1 MSEAYG
7 QILASVDDV
16 RRAYRTRRIA
26 EGVLLTL
33 AVAVGLLFIF
43 AAIDQATGFGPAGRW
58 LAALVVLTGTLAVVW
73 FRVVGPATIDHDNN
87 YYAALAEERLGLGN
101 RLINALQ
108 LGGDARA
115 TAPRLVEAIVADG
128 ARALDA
134 FDPRPVVADK
144 RLGRSALVLA
154 VVAVLSFAYVALGGP
169 GARASLMRI
178 AMPAASIEP
187 FTWTDVELS
196 VEPELRVLEGTP
208 VVVTATTTGRS
219 VASASLHLDRADG
232 PRRVVAMS
240 RDSDERFTYTLDAA
254 SPSVRLHATAGDGR
268 SDTIELT
275 IDPRPRIEAIG
286 VRYAF
291 ADYTGLEPREAEDA
305 AGHVRALPGTR
316 VTLTFHASH
325 ALESLSL
332 DGWPAAGEAQPT
344 DAQRTTW
351 RVEATVRR
359 PATYRVTM
367 TDTRGYT
374 VEAPTTYTVGVDG
387 DAPPDVAI
395 TYPGRDIQL
404 RPDDE
409 FTLRV
414 VAQDDLG
421 VGDLKLLG
429 AVNDE
434 PTFRTLAHWPAEGP
448 PRKRVER
455 SRTWSVSELG
465 LTGGEELRYR
475 AVVTDR
481 NDVTADGPGRDE
493 TRLYH
498 VLVLTPEQ
506 ASDLLE
512 QQLADYSR
520 AIAEL
525 LKMQR
530 LNRAETA
537 SFEAAPALV
546 DRQSDIR
553 LRTRRLAEAMR
564 NRAFLAET
572 MIEKLDALASG
583 WMVDALTLLE
593 RYRDVEGEAGT
604 AQAGEARSFA
614 ERSLPVQDRIIAE
627 LEAIQQRLDRA
638 DQTRRRLKKSREEQP
653 EKTREV
659 TDQLDKVASDLDAF
673 LGDLREIG
681 DQYEKM
687 PARRDSEELTPEQLD
702 QIEDIDHRLDRWKK
716 WAKDTVDGIYKL
728 PEGFVPDGHLAENVS
743 TIFEEIEQQERKKT
757 TEIATPVEEGLKG
770 LAEETAED
778 LEMWMPDAPDSK
790 KWVME
795 DPVEGTFDIPE
806 AELPGDLQDMIGD
819 LIEDADEYDEE
830 ADDITGAWGANM
842 QAGWGIDDGPI
853 SSYAAKGKT
862 GNMLPNN
869 SEMGGRSGAGR
880 RGKSSG
886 QMVGAES
893 RALEGRPTPARVTDD
908 PYEEGVPEAS
918 KQLDPR
924 GATGGGKKTGGGQ
937 RGLQGTMPP
946 DMVKDMKRLAEQQKL
961 LREKTQQVARELD
974 IAGRPATRVNRA
986 IELMQSAEQD
996 LRDLRYQDAARKR
1009 NAALSQL
1016 RTARAEADQAV
1027 ALQLQEARDL
1037 PPELRE
1043 EIRSGAQKAL
1053 PEGYERII
1061 GDYYKALSENGGQ

>member
-1 MSEAYG
+1 MNEAYG

-33 AVAVGLLFIF
+33 AVVVGLLFVF
-43 AAIDQATGFGPAGRW
+43 AAIDQATGFGAAGRW
-58 LAALVVLTGTLAVVW
+58 LAAVVALTGTLAVAW
-73 FRVVGPATIDHDNN
+73 FRVARPATIDHDNN
-87 YYAALAEERLGLGN
+87 YYAALAEQRLGLGN

-108 LGGDARA
+108 LGGDAKA
-115 TAPRLVEAIVADG
+115 TAPRLIEAIVADG

-144 RLGRSALVLA
+144 RLGRSALALGI
-154 VVAVLSFAYVALGGP
+154 VAVLAFGYVALGGP
-169 GARASLMRI
+169 GARTSLMRI
-178 AMPAASIEP
+178 AMPAAAIEP
-187 FTWTDVELS
+187 FTWTDIELS
-196 VEPELRVLEGTP
+196 LDPERRVLEGTP
-208 VVVTATTTGRS
+208 VVVTADISGRP
-219 VASASLHLDRADG
+219 VESASLHLDRTDG

-240 RDSDERFTYTLDAA
+240 RDSDDRFTYTLDAA
-254 SPSVRLHATAGDGR
+254 ASSLRLHATAGDGR
-268 SDTIELT
+268 SDTVDLT
-275 IDPRPRIEAIG
+275 VDPRPRIESIG
-286 VRYAF
+286 VHYAF
-291 ADYTGLEPREAEDA
+291 PGYTGLDPRSDEEA
-305 AGHVRALPGTR
+305 AGHVQALPGTEA
-316 VTLTFHASH
+316 TLTFRTSKP
-325 ALESLSL
+325 LESLTL
-332 DGWPAAGEAQPT
+332 DGWPDAGKATAT
-344 DAQRTTW
+344 DDDRRTW

-367 TDTRGYT
+367 TDTQGYS
-374 VEAPTTYTVGVDG
+374 VEAPATYTVGVES

-395 TYPGRDIQL
+395 TFPGRDIEV

-434 PTFRTLAHWPAEGP
+434 QDFRTLAHWPAEGEP
-448 PRKRVER
+448 SKRVER
-455 SRTWSVSELG
+455 EKTWDVSELD
-465 LTGGEELRYR
+465 LAGGDELRYR
-475 AVVTDR
+475 AVVSDR
-481 NDVTADGPGRDE
+481 NDVSADGPGTDE
-493 TRLYH
+493 TRVYH

-506 ASDLLE
+506 ASDMLE

-530 LNRAETA
+530 RNRAETEA
-537 SFEAAPALV
+537 FEAAPELL

-553 LRTRRLAEAMR
+553 FRTRRLAESMR

-583 WMVDALTLLE
+583 LMVDALTLLE
-593 RYRDVEGEAGT
+593 RYRDASGD
-604 AQAGEARSFA
+604 AQAVDAGEARSFA
-614 ERSLPVQDRIIAE
+614 ERSLPVQDEIIAE

-638 DQTRRRLKKSREEQP
+638 DQTRRRLKKSKEEEP
-653 EKTREV
+653 EKTKEV

-673 LGDLREIG
+673 LGDLREIEE
-681 DQYEKM
+681 QYEKM

-702 QIEDIDHRLDRWKK
+702 QLEDIDHRLDRWKK
-716 WAKDTVDGIYKL
+716 WAKDSVDGIYKL

-757 TEIATPVEEGLKG
+757 TELATPIEEGLKG

-806 AELPGDLQDMIGD
+806 AELPSNLQDMIGD

-886 QMVGAES
+886 QMVGGES

-946 DMVKDMKRLAEQQKL
+946 DMVNDMKRLAEQQKL
-961 LREKTQQVARELD
+961 LREKTQQVAREID
-974 IAGRPATRVNRA
+974 TAGRPATRVNRA
-986 IELMQSAEQD
+986 VELMESAEQD

-1016 RTARAEADQAV
+1016 RAAQAEADQAV
-1027 ALQLQEARDL
+1027 SLQLQEARDL
-1037 PPELRE
+1037 SPELRE

-1053 PEGYERII
+1053 PEGYERIV
-1061 GDYYKALSENGGQ
+1061 GDYYKALSENDGE